1 LTFTVRNSA
10 IRFPAQSLKE
20 NTMRTIILTVAGLSL
35 VALHPAATQQPAA
48 QPTAAPA
55 APAAAPASPASQL
68 GLYVFPSKDQT
79 KDQQLADEQQCWA
92 WAKDQ
97 TKIDPATLHAN
108 TDSAAR
114 AAQAKTDSA
123 TKGAAVGGAARGA
136 VGGAAI
142 GAIAGD
148 AGTGAAIGAA
158 AGAVGGRRA
167 RKQASAQAAQAG
179 AASSQQQVA
188 QQLATFKKAMTACLE
203 GRGYSVK

>member
-1 LTFTVRNSA
+1 
-10 IRFPAQSLKE
+10 
-20 NTMRTIILTVAGLSL
+20 MRIIVTLAGLSL
-35 VALHPAATQQPAA
+35 IASSAVAQ
-48 QPTAAPA
+48 QPTAQPAGAPV
-55 APAAAPASPASQL
+55 SPASQF
-68 GLYVFPSKDQT
+68 GLIVFPSDNQT
-79 KDQQLADEQQCWA
+79 KDQQLLDEQQCYG
-92 WAKDQ
+92 WAKEN
-97 TKIDPATLHAN
+97 TGIDPATVKAN

-188 QQLATFKKAMTACLE
+188 QQVATFKKAMTACLE

>member
-1 LTFTVRNSA
+1 
-10 IRFPAQSLKE
+10 
-20 NTMRTIILTVAGLSL
+20 MRTIIVIVGGLSL
-35 VALHPAATQQPAA
+35 VSLRPAVTQEPAASP

-55 APAAAPASPASQL
+55 CPPGYNCQAAPTPASQL
-68 GLYVFPSKDQT
+68 GLYVFPAKEQT
-79 KDQQLADEQQCWA
+79 KDQQLADEQQCYA

-97 TKIDPATLHAN
+97 THIDPATLKSN
-108 TDSAAR
+108 PDSAAR

-136 VGGAAI
+136 AGGAAI

-158 AGAVGGRRA
+158 TGAIAGRRA

-179 AASSQQQVA
+179 AAATQQQMA
-188 QQLATFKKAMTACLE
+188 QQVATFKKAMTACLE